1 MGDPRTAFE
10 TCSLAVVENVL
21 LLLVV
26 LKSNANQRVY
36 TCIHALGRHYYCAK
50 WPCYAAVPAGTAL
63 QRGEARTIRSGN
75 AVCVGAVDREE
86 VVELTLV
93 MAMEVLLDHG
103 KLRNDQRGTR
113 RVVQYGYHRSG
124 LHTATCASMTTLLR

>member
-10 TCSLAVVENVL
+10 TCSLAVVEDVL

-26 LKSNANQRVY
+26 LKSNAPACIY
-36 TCIHALGRHYYCAK
+36 TCIHALGHLYYCAK

-63 QRGEARTIRSGN
+63 QRGEACTIRSGN
-75 AVCVGAVDREE
+75 AVCVGAVEE

-93 MAMEVLLDHG
+93 MAMEVLLDRG
-103 KLRNDQRGTR
+103 KL
-113 RVVQYGYHRSG
+113 
-124 LHTATCASMTTLLR
+124 